1 LQLCKLYHAG
11 SAAKRLVKPAPVTY
25 NPPNMTQP
33 TQAWTIRRLL
43 EWTSSFFAR
52 KQVDSP
58 RLATE
63 LLLAHVLN
71 IPRIKLYTDYD
82 RILEDAPLAKFRAL
96 VQRAAEHEPIAYLTG
111 RAHFFGLEF
120 EVTRD
125 VLIPRPDTELIV
137 ENVLQLVRH
146 QAGMEAP
153 RILDLCTGSGC
164 IAVAIAYHLK
174 TAVVT
179 AIDLSEKAAEVA
191 QRNAQ
196 RLGVSDRVS
205 IEVGDLYEPL
215 SRMVDA
221 RPFDLIVSNPPYI
234 ATSDLEQLDRNVKQY
249 EPIRALDGGT
259 DGLVLT
265 RRILEHA
272 GQRLVP
278 GGRVYIEIAFNQADA
293 AKAVAAEH
301 PELEEVMILRDLA
314 GNDRVLTAMKKKD

>member
-1 LQLCKLYHAG
+1 
-11 SAAKRLVKPAPVTY
+11 
-25 NPPNMTQP
+25 MTQP
-33 TQAWTIRRLL
+33 TQAWTVRRLL

-71 IPRIKLYTDYD
+71 IPRIKLYTDYEHMLD
-82 RILEDAPLAKFRAL
+82 DAPLAKFRAL

-120 EVTRD
+120 EVTGD

-137 ENVLQLVRH
+137 ENVLQLARH

-164 IAVAIAYHLK
+164 IAAAIAYHLK

-179 AIDLSEKAAEVA
+179 AIDISEKAAEVA
-191 QRNAQ
+191 KRNIE
-196 RLGVSDRVS
+196 RLGLSDRVTV
-205 IEVGDLYEPL
+205 EVGDLYEPL
-215 SRMVDA
+215 SRIVDA

-234 ATSDLEQLDRNVKQY
+234 ATADLDQLDRNVKQY
-249 EPIRALDGGT
+249 EPISALDGGL
-259 DGLVLT
+259 DGLTIT
-265 RRILEHA
+265 RRILDGASE
-272 GQRLVP
+272 RLVP
-278 GGRVYIEIAFNQADA
+278 GGRLYTEIAFNQADA
-293 AKAVAAEH
+293 AKEAASH
-301 PELEEVMILRDLA
+301 HAELENVMVLRDLA
-314 GNDRVLTAMKKKD
+314 GSDRVLTAVRKKD

>member
-1 LQLCKLYHAG
+1 MAQH
-11 SAAKRLVKPAPVTY
+11 TE
-25 NPPNMTQP
+25 
-33 TQAWTIRRLL
+33 AWTVRRLL

-52 KQVDSP
+52 KQIDSP

-71 IPRIKLYTDYD
+71 IPRIKLYTDYEHV
-82 RILEDAPLAKFRAL
+82 LGDAPLAKFRAL

-164 IAVAIAYHLK
+164 IAAAIAYHLK

-179 AIDLSEKAAEVA
+179 AIDISEKAAGVA
-191 QRNAQ
+191 KRNVEK
-196 RLGVSDRVS
+196 LGLADRVTVE
-205 IEVGDLYEPL
+205 IGDLYEPL
-215 SRMVDA
+215 SRIVDA
-221 RPFDLIVSNPPYI
+221 RPFDLIVSNPPYV
-234 ATSDLEQLDRNVKQY
+234 ATSDLDQLDRNVRDY
-249 EPIRALDGGT
+249 EPVGALDGGI
-259 DGLVLT
+259 DGLTIT
-265 RRILEHA
+265 RRILDGASE
-272 GQRLVP
+272 RLVP
-278 GGRVYIEIAFNQADA
+278 GGRIYIELAFNQAEA
-293 AKAVAAEH
+293 AK
-301 PELEEVMILRDLA
+301 ELASHHTDLENVMVLRDLA
-314 GNDRVLTAMKKKD
+314 GNDRVLTAIRKKEGAADKRR

>member
-1 LQLCKLYHAG
+1 
-11 SAAKRLVKPAPVTY
+11 
-25 NPPNMTQP
+25 MTQP
-33 TQAWTIRRLL
+33 TQAWTVRRLL

-71 IPRIKLYTDYD
+71 IPRIKLYTDYEHVLD
-82 RILEDAPLAKFRAL
+82 DAPLAKFRAL

-137 ENVLQLVRH
+137 ENVLQLARH
-146 QAGMEAP
+146 QAGMETP

-164 IAVAIAYHLK
+164 IAAAIAYHLK

-179 AIDLSEKAAEVA
+179 AIDISGKAAEVA
-191 QRNAQ
+191 KRNIE
-196 RLGVSDRVS
+196 RLGLSDRVTV
-205 IEVGDLYEPL
+205 EVGDLYEPL

-234 ATSDLEQLDRNVKQY
+234 ATADLDSLDRNVKQY
-249 EPIRALDGGT
+249 EPISALDGGL
-259 DGLVLT
+259 DGLTIT
-265 RRILEHA
+265 RRILDGASE
-272 GQRLVP
+272 RLVP
-278 GGRVYIEIAFNQADA
+278 GGRLYLEIAFNQADA
-293 AKAVAAEH
+293 AKEAASHH
-301 PELEEVMILRDLA
+301 PELENVMILRDLG
-314 GNDRVLTAMKKKD
+314 GNDRVLTATRKKD